1 MYTNIKNPHLGLMV
15 HMSFSPEEKLHNLVI
30 AFVACNIQCC
40 LAIL

>member
-1 MYTNIKNPHLGLMV
+1 MV